1 LLFLPEFLGNFGILY
16 ARKLKT
22 KRKKKTPM
30 GYSTDFDGEF
40 NITPKL
46 SSDDKTF
53 LNNLANTRRM
63 ARNVGAEYGS
73 EGEFYV
79 DGSGDFGQ
87 EKDDNI
93 IDFNRPPNTQP
104 GLWCQWNPNDTGD
117 TLMWNGGEKFYN
129 YKEWLQYLIDKILAP
144 RGYTLNGEVFWNG
157 EDSDDFGKIVV
168 LNNVMTAKE
177 GRRVYD

>member
-1 LLFLPEFLGNFGILY
+1 
-16 ARKLKT
+16 
-22 KRKKKTPM
+22 M
-30 GYSTDFDGEF
+30 GYTTHFDGQF

-46 SSDDKTF
+46 SSDDNRF
-53 LNNLANTRRM
+53 LTNFANTRRM
-63 ARNVGAEYGS
+63 ARYVGAEYGS

-79 DGSGDFGQ
+79 DADG
-87 EKDDNI
+87 KDTDVNI
-93 IDFNRPPNTQP
+93 IDSNRPPNTQP

-117 TLMWNGGEKFYN
+117 ALLWDGNEKFYN

-168 LNNVMTAKE
+168 LNNVMTAKV

>member
-1 LLFLPEFLGNFGILY
+1 
-16 ARKLKT
+16 
-22 KRKKKTPM
+22 M

-40 NITPKL
+40 TITPKL
-46 SSDDKTF
+46 SSDDNTF
-53 LNNLANTRRM
+53 LTKFSHTRRM
-63 ARNVGAEYGS
+63 ARNVGVEYGH

-87 EKDDNI
+87 EKDDTI

-104 GLWCQWNPNDTGD
+104 GLWCEWIPNDNGD
-117 TLMWNGGEKFYN
+117 ALEWNGGEKFYN
-129 YKEWLQYLIDKILAP
+129 YTDWLQYLIGNVMTP

-157 EDSDDFGKIVV
+157 EYNDDFGKIVV
-168 LNNVMTAKE
+168 LNNVMTVKV